1 MIHNLF
7 GSNSESNKAAT
18 PQQLLPLLPRDVK
31 EAVAACRAATQR
43 ALQDRVSR
51 MDIEFPVGTKFGI
64 EPSPKKKSDSKATAA
79 APTLAD
85 LERSNRELA
94 RIFVEMFQ
102 PVGGGNRI
110 VVAFATAE
118 LADAAQRQWRD
129 DATAQARILSM
140 DRRKRKNG
148 GAAAAAAKKKRQVVA
163 SKGFAAKLALEIDET
178 NPELAGLSLSGPF
191 VLPTE
196 TEVAIFVAPGP
207 LELVLV
213 ERICAQVGMGTLVI
227 LLNARLSLV
236 PSFGTAAAQALFR
249 DEFQPVFCLAAAA
262 TAASGA
268 TTTTTTGCLWYHGH
282 GQDWIVARKPAVGP
296 PQTILVQSTR
306 PTAEECQAA
315 LAALPQSSVVE
326 NALENIANWLR

>member
-1 MIHNLF
+1 MINNLF
-7 GSNSESNKAAT
+7 GINEAKKASAAL
-18 PQQLLPLLPRDVK
+18 PQLPRDVK

-64 EPSPKKKSDSKATAA
+64 EPSPRKKSESKAAAA

-85 LERSNRELA
+85 LERSHRELA

-102 PVGGGNRI
+102 PVGENRI
-110 VVAFATAE
+110 AVAFATAE

-129 DATAQARILSM
+129 DPTARSRILSM
-140 DRRKRKNG
+140 DQRKRHH
-148 GAAAAAAKKKRQVVA
+148 AKKKRQVA
-163 SKGFAAKLALEIDET
+163 SKGFAAKLALEIDES
-178 NPELAGLSLSGPF
+178 NHPELAALSSGPF
-191 VLPTE
+191 CLPSD

-207 LELVLV
+207 SELVLI

-262 TAASGA
+262 APAADAVTAA
-268 TTTTTTGCLWYHGH
+268 GCLWYHTH

-296 PQTILVQSTR
+296 PQTILVQATR
-306 PTAEECQAA
+306 PTADECRAA
-315 LAALPQSSVVE
+315 LAALPPLSVVE
-326 NALENIANWLR
+326 NALENISNWLR

>member
-1 MIHNLF
+1 
-7 GSNSESNKAAT
+7 
-18 PQQLLPLLPRDVK
+18 
-31 EAVAACRAATQR
+31 
-43 ALQDRVSR
+43 
-51 MDIEFPVGTKFGI
+51 
-64 EPSPKKKSDSKATAA
+64 
-79 APTLAD
+79 
-85 LERSNRELA
+85 
-94 RIFVEMFQ
+94 
-102 PVGGGNRI
+102 
-110 VVAFATAE
+110 
-118 LADAAQRQWRD
+118 
-129 DATAQARILSM
+129 M

-148 GAAAAAAKKKRQVVA
+148 GAAAAAKKKRQVVA

-178 NPELAGLSLSGPF
+178 NPELAGLYSSGPF

-236 PSFGTAAAQALFR
+236 PSFGTAAAQTLFR

-262 TAASGA
+262 TAAAPGA
-268 TTTTTTGCLWYHGH
+268 TTTTTGCLWYHGH